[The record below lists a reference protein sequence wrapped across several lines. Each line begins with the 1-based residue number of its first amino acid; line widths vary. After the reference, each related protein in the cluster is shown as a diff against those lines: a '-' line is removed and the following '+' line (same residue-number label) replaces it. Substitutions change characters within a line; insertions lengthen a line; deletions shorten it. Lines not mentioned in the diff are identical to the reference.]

1 MHQSRVSSLLFCES
15 STSSSYF
22 NWIFLS
28 LCTKVEFWLFLIRE
42 STTSSSQFQPSFIIA
57 WYQSRVSSLLFVESS
72 AFSSLC
78 QPTACTAWYHSRRA
92 LSCEPSALSRASI
105 STESLCRLAKSGILG
120 VFFSNEPIYNAASST
135 ENGNEWSENKEIKK
149 HRQIPISF
157 PSLSPLRVK
166 PFLCTS
172 LNVSNFQWKALIIS
186 FTATSST
193 VQLLKLKRTSKNI
206 DL

>member
-78 QPTACTAWYHSRRA
+78 QPTPCTAWYHSRRA
-92 LSCEPSALSRASI
+92 LGAVARLNFNRVPLSFGKVGHSR
-105 STESLCRLAKSGILG
+105 

-135 ENGNEWSENKEIKK
+135 ENGNEWAENKEIKK